1 MKALLPY
8 SIGSRDMSS
17 LLSLCAKVRSTDDA
31 NIELDASKV
40 EFIDPQGLAI
50 LGALLSPLK
59 GRRISMPW
67 MATHIAGYMDRM
79 NFFDHCDIEDIEIP
93 AWGRNKIPE
102 KLVEL
107 TCVSSHAESDSAAN
121 RLADAIT
128 GTLTNANPDAPFDRE
143 TGKNQYDRFRYPIW
157 YSLSELLENSL
168 THARQKS
175 NHHASVWV
183 AAQYYEKN
191 GIVRMAVVDNGCG
204 MLATLSGHPALPEN
218 SHLAAISTALIPRVS
233 CNRDGSLYLNQGNQG
248 VGLTTTA
255 RIARSA
261 RGWLVI
267 ASGDSLLHTN
277 RLNDGGRLPGD
288 GFWQGVS
295 IGFHCRRADL
305 PAIRVPALL
314 PPEQQDFSAHFLE

>member
-1 MKALLPY
+1 MP
-8 SIGSRDMSS
+8 S
-17 LLSLCAKVRSTDDA
+17 LFSLCSKVRASDDA

-40 EFIDPQGLAI
+40 EFIDPQGLAV

-67 MATHIAGYMDRM
+67 MATNIAGYMNRM
-79 NFFDHCDIEDIEIP
+79 NFFEHCDIEDIEIP
-93 AWGRNKIPE
+93 VWGRNNIPD

-107 TCVSSHAESDSAAN
+107 TCVTTHTDSDEAAN

-128 GTLTNANPDAPFDRE
+128 GTLTNANPDAPYDLN

-168 THARQKS
+168 THARQKA
-175 NHHASVWV
+175 NYHAAVWV
-183 AAQYYEKN
+183 AAQYYEKS

-204 MLATLSGHPALPEN
+204 MLATLSGHPELP
-218 SHLAAISTALIPRVS
+218 SKTHLSAISTALIPRVS

-248 VGLTTTA
+248 VGLTTTS

-277 RLNDGGRLPGD
+277 RPNDGGRLPGG

-305 PAIRVPALL
+305 PAVRVPALL
-314 PPEQQDFSAHFLE
+314 PPEPSAVTANFLE